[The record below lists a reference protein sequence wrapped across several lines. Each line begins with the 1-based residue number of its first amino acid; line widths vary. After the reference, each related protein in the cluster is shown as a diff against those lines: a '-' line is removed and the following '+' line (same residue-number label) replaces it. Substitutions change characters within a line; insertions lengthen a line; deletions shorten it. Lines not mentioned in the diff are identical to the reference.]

1 MVVAVGGAAL
11 LAAIVWPLDSVDHGP
26 DFCPFRALTGLPCP
40 GCGLTRSW
48 VHLMHGD
55 VSGAFTYN
63 VFGPLTLAATAIAVV
78 AGAVCLVAGPGALR
92 RLRLRRLLPVLVVA
106 IGVWLV
112 YGVARIVDAAAGWG
126 VFPSVV

>member
-11 LAAIVWPLDSVDHGP
+11 LTAIVWPLKSVDNGP
-26 DFCPFRALTGLPCP
+26 DLCVFRALTGLPCP

-55 VSGAFTYN
+55 VGGAFTYN
-63 VFGPLTLAATAIAVV
+63 VFGPLTLVAIVIAVA
-78 AGAVCLVAGPGALR
+78 AGVWCLVAGPGALKL
-92 RLRLRRLLPVLVVA
+92 LRLRRALPVLVVVL
-106 IGVWLV
+106 GLWLV

-126 VFPSVV
+126 VFPAVV